1 MVNGLAV
8 DHFYIKRDLHM
19 PYVTELVV
27 GSCVVRR
34 QSDSILRVKQR
45 SWSERLGVRHV
56 GRGRAPAGV
65 LCEALLYG
73 CRIHCVWDSRGLLLS
88 D

>member
-1 MVNGLAV
+1 
-8 DHFYIKRDLHM
+8 M

-34 QSDSILRVKQR
+34 QSDSCLQVKQR
-45 SWSERLGVRHV
+45 SGQRDSVSWHAC
-56 GRGRAPAGV
+56 RGRTPAGV
-65 LCEALLYG
+65 LCEGLLCECG
-73 CRIHCVWDSRGLLLS
+73 MHWDSRGLLLS